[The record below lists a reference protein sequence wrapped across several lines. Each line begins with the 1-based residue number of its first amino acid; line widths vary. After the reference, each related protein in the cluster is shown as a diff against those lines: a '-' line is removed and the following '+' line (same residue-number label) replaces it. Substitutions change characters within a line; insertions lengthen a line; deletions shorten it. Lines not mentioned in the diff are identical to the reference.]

1 MARSKIALLLRMKYR
16 MADNA
21 MAGIRRH
28 LWFHLAVGL
37 GLLFVLVG
45 GGTWFF
51 YKLFFFLMSQPVFG
65 PPLMDRLVGLVL
77 LAFFSMLTFSNLIIT
92 LSTTYISREVEFLIG
107 RPFEFSEVF
116 SVKLIESIVYSSW
129 AFAILSFPLFMAYG
143 ITRDVP
149 WYFYPLAA
157 VLVIPF
163 LVIPAGLGSIF
174 TLLIAAFLPARRTRT
189 LSVVLGA
196 LSILI
201 TVVIARFM
209 GLGKLLATAE
219 GDEFLQVMGV
229 LNVGS
234 LPLLPNFWLTQGLTA
249 IGPAV
254 VGDIRFGEYFYWLAM
269 LTSTALFLLQVCR
282 WMVPSMYY
290 RGWCLSKESA
300 STAEVRYEW
309 LSPLAHV
316 DRLLTRLPPPL
327 RALLSKDIK
336 TFWRD
341 PAQWTQL
348 IILFGLLVIYVANL
362 RSAAGYSKTFEVLIE
377 KWRTLISFFNLAAT
391 CFILSILTTR
401 FVYPLLSLEGKQFW
415 IIGLAPQKR
424 SRIVWEKYWLCF
436 GASLVIA
443 ESVMMLSN
451 YVLQVP
457 AYMKYLSIV
466 TVLLMAFSLTSLSV
480 GLGALTPNFKEDNPA
495 RIANGLGGTMNVIL
509 SLLYI
514 GLTVAMLLIPAYHI
528 AVGSTDVLFRLKSWA
543 IPYAA
548 VFLLLQAT
556 AMGLPM
562 WLGLRKWDRMEF

>member
-1 MARSKIALLLRMKYR
+1 MSRITLVLRAKYR

-21 MAGIRRH
+21 MKGIRKH
-28 LWFHLAVGL
+28 LWVHLAVGL
-37 GLLFVLVG
+37 GLIFVLIG
-45 GGTWFF
+45 GGTSFF
-51 YKLFFFLMSQPVFG
+51 YALFDFLMNQPVFG

-92 LSTTYISREVEFLIG
+92 LSTTYISREVEFLVG
-107 RPFEFSEVF
+107 RPFQFREIFN
-116 SVKLIESIVYSSW
+116 VKLIESIIYSSW
-129 AFAILSFPLFMAYG
+129 AFAILSFPLFMAFG
-143 ITRDVP
+143 LTRQVS

-157 VLVIPF
+157 LLVVPF
-163 LVIPAGLGSIF
+163 LIIPAALGSIF
-174 TLLIAAFLPARRTRT
+174 TLTIAAFLPARRTRT
-189 LSVVLGA
+189 LSVVLGVV
-196 LSILI
+196 SILI
-201 TVVIARFM
+201 MVVIARFM
-209 GLGKLLATAE
+209 GLGRLLASAE

-234 LPLLPNFWLTQGLTA
+234 IPLLPNFWLAQGLTS
-249 IGPAV
+249 IGPA
-254 VGDIRFGEYFYWLAM
+254 IKGEVMLKDYLYWLA
-269 LTSTALFLLQVCR
+269 LLISTALFLLQVCY
-282 WMVPSMYY
+282 WLVPTLYY
-290 RGWCLSKESA
+290 RGWCLAKESA
-300 STAEVRYEW
+300 STTGARHKW
-309 LSPLAHV
+309 TSPLALI
-316 DRLLTRLPPPL
+316 DRLLVRLPPPV

-362 RSAAGYSKTFEVLIE
+362 RSASGYSKTFEILIA

-415 IIGLAPQKR
+415 IIGLAPIRR

-436 GASLVIA
+436 LASLIIT

-451 YVLQVP
+451 IVLDVTS
-457 AYMKYLSIV
+457 YMRWLSVV
-466 TVLLMAFSLTSLSV
+466 TVLVMAFALTSLSV

-514 GLTVAMLLIPAYHI
+514 GLTIAMLLIPAYHY
-528 AVGSTDVLFRLKSWA
+528 AVGDQAQLTRLRPWL
-543 IPYAA
+543 IPYVALFA
-548 VFLLLQAT
+548 SIQVVVVI
-556 AMGLPM
+556 LPM
-562 WLGLRKWDRMEF
+562 WLGLRKWEQMEF